1 MHLSVEPLLRAIE
14 PLIYSPGG
22 RRLSIGLLVTATL
35 LLAAQALRIQPDAG
49 FDKSVPGDHPYMQ
62 VFQQYR
68 AEFGGAN
75 TTLVALMQDQGDI
88 YNAAFLDALRTAS
101 NEVFFIEGMDRARV
115 SSIFTRDVR
124 YIEVV
129 DGGFAAGDV
138 IPANYAPSEEMFALI
153 RENVGKA
160 GVIDRLVSRDQR
172 GAMVFAEV
180 LERSPVTRARTDYRW
195 VARALENNLRGRLT
209 APTRYPLTLKTADT
223 PFEAGEILTTLY
235 REPDWRDWLFGVE
248 IRRVGAP
255 GEEPLQRRYHGWEW
269 QTAPE
274 SNPQYVPG
282 LSVHI
287 IGFASVVGDVT
298 DAATE
303 VMLFFLL
310 TVLATMLALWA
321 YLGSLRLAWLP
332 LACSLVAVVWE
343 FGLLKTFGFGL
354 DPFAILVPF
363 LVLAV
368 STSHGVQYV
377 NTWADHI
384 AAGET
389 SFEASRATFRRLFV
403 PGTIALLTN
412 VAGFLTLQLVPI
424 GSIREMSFNACF
436 GMLAVIVTN
445 KLMMPIWL
453 SRLQLRDVE
462 GFQQRRLRTAAGA
475 DRFWQLLAR
484 VTDRPVA
491 IALLIGAVGVFAAS
505 WWMQGQRIV
514 GDAQAGVPELRPDSR
529 YNQDVAAITANFAIG
544 TDVLKVIAEAW
555 PWACIEHDVLEQL
568 DRFTWHM
575 ENTEGVS
582 SARSLGDLSKRIYS
596 GLWEVNP
603 KFEVIPRNHDG
614 LVLSTKGVET
624 STGLLNVDCSAMPVF
639 VFTADHRA
647 TTIEHLA
654 AAVEDFNRRN
664 ADEFFAQ
671 HPQADAQACAADL
684 PLRRAAGLARAE
696 FEDLKTTLRGQSLSE
711 EQIAE
716 RPEVQ
721 TLRARIESL
730 AGQRQ
735 NLASACPVHFAMAS
749 GNVGVMGATNAVV
762 HEKELPAVLWVYA
775 VIGTL
780 LLVSYRSGVALAAIC
795 LPLFMVSIFANALM
809 ALFGIGLKVAT
820 LPVVTLAVG
829 IGVDYGIYVYDVLQ
843 DKVRSGLK
851 LREAYLATLRQT
863 GKAVIFTG
871 ICLAGGV
878 AAWLFSDLQ
887 FQRDMGLL
895 LVFMFTANMLGAV
908 LLLPAIC
915 RLLLREPAT
924 APAPPL
930 APSSR

>member
-1 MHLSVEPLLRAIE
+1 MKLTADTLLSRIE
-14 PLIYSPGG
+14 PLIYTPGG
-22 RRLSIGLLVTATL
+22 RRLTTL
-35 LLAAQALRIQPDAG
+35 LLALATALFAWQAAGIRPDAG
-49 FDKSVPGDHPYMQ
+49 FDKTVPADHPYMQ
-62 VFQQYR
+62 VFEQYR

-75 TTLVALMQDQGDI
+75 TTLVALMQDSGDI
-88 YNAAFLDALRTAS
+88 YNAEFLDALRTATG
-101 NEVFFIEGMDRARV
+101 EVFFIDGMDRARV
-115 SSIFTRDVR
+115 SSIFTRNVR

-138 IPANYAPSEEMFALI
+138 IPAHYAPSEAMFAQI

-160 GVIDRLVSRDQR
+160 GVIGRLVSSDQR

-180 LERSPVTRARTDYRW
+180 LERSPVTRARTDYLH
-195 VARALENNLRGRLT
+195 VAHSLENNVRGRLT
-209 APTRYPLTLKTADT
+209 SPTRWPLKLKAADA
-223 PFEAGEILTTLY
+223 PFAQDETVATLY
-235 REPDWRDWLFGVE
+235 RAPTWRDWLFGVE
-248 IRRVGAP
+248 VRQPAEPGA
-255 GEEPLQRRYHGWEW
+255 EPLLRRYHGWQW
-269 QTAPE
+269 TTAAEP
-274 SNPQYVPG
+274 NPQYLPG

-287 IGFASVVGDVT
+287 IGFATVVGDVT
-298 DAATE
+298 DAALE
-303 VMLFFLL
+303 VGLFFLL
-310 TVLATMLALWA
+310 TVLATMLALWG

-377 NTWADHI
+377 NTWADRI
-384 AAGET
+384 AQGDS

-453 SRLQLRDVE
+453 SRLRLDDVRD
-462 GFQQRRLRTAAGA
+462 FQERRARSAAA
-475 DRFWQLLAR
+475 LDPLWQKLA
-484 VTDRPVA
+484 VITERPVA
-491 IALLIGAVGVFAAS
+491 IALLLLSLLVLAGS
-505 WWMQGQRIV
+505 WWLQDRRIV

-529 YNQDVAAITANFAIG
+529 YNRDVDAITAHFAIG
-544 TDVLKVIAEAW
+544 TDVLKVVAEAW
-555 PWACIEHDVLEQL
+555 PWACIEHDALEQL

-575 ENTEGVS
+575 QNTQGVS
-582 SARSLGDLSKRIYS
+582 SARSLAPLARRIYS

-647 TTIEHLA
+647 TTIDHIA
-654 AAVEDFNRRN
+654 GAVEAFNRSN
-664 ADEFFAQ
+664 AEEFYAQ
-671 HPQADAQACAADL
+671 HPQADPQACADDL
-684 PLRRAAGLARAE
+684 PRRRAWGLARTQS
-696 FEDLKTTLRGQSLSE
+696 EDLKTTLRGQGLSE
-711 EQIAE
+711 EAIAE
-716 RPEVQ
+716 RPAVQ
-721 TLRARIESL
+721 ALRERIDAL
-730 AGQRQ
+730 AAER
-735 NLASACPVHFAMAS
+735 AERTTPCPLHFALAS

-775 VIGTL
+775 VIGSL
-780 LLVSYRSGVALAAIC
+780 LLISYRSGTALAAIC

-809 ALFGIGLKVAT
+809 AAFGIGLKVAT

-829 IGVDYGIYVYDVLQ
+829 IGVDYGIYIYDVLQ
-843 DKVRSGLK
+843 DKVREGLK
-851 LREAYLATLRQT
+851 LRDAYLATLRQT
-863 GKAVIFTG
+863 GKAVVFTG
-871 ICLAGGV
+871 LCLAGGV

-887 FQRDMGLL
+887 FQRDMGQL

-908 LLLPAIC
+908 LLLPAVC
-915 RLLLREPAT
+915 RLLMRETPRT
-924 APAPPL
+924 
-930 APSSR
+930 